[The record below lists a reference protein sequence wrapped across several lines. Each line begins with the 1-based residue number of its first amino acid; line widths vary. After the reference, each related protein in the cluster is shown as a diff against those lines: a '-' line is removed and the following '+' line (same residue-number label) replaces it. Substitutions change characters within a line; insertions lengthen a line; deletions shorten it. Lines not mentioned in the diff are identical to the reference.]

1 MELKKPES
9 YEELLEAQKILNEGI
24 PKLKTEFDIILA
36 LDDEFQEWLKE
47 LPQEYNFKNW
57 KKKEYSREKELEEL
71 TDILFFILQLANR
84 LQGLNIFY
92 RSAFKLWDNIKENIE
107 FNNEDIRTSLIWNM
121 KHCLYEANGRDI
133 SNIMLDYILIC
144 CSRNFTKKEIL
155 DKYWEKWQ
163 KDMKRPS
170 RDWNLKEEDD

>member
-9 YEELLEAQKILNEGI
+9 YEELLETQQILNESI

-92 RSAFKLWDNIKENIE
+92 
-107 FNNEDIRTSLIWNM
+107 SL
-121 KHCLYEANGRDI
+121 
-133 SNIMLDYILIC
+133 
-144 CSRNFTKKEIL
+144 
-155 DKYWEKWQ
+155 
-163 KDMKRPS
+163 
-170 RDWNLKEEDD
+170 